1 MQLNGGQLS
10 SFYRNV
16 KVINDPILEPVHHW
30 YSCILTFV
38 KETHSLFIYVFN
50 C

>member
-16 KVINDPILEPVHHW
+16 KVINDPILEPVHHMVFLNFNF
-30 YSCILTFV
+30 CERNTQFL
-38 KETHSLFIYVFN
+38 IYIFN